1 MRSFTVFVDE
11 MTDRRQP
18 AALPS
23 YMIALVPSS
32 RSGSAMATKSYSTKE
47 NLSVDLQQRLRY
59 TEAAVERFFDSED
72 KHQTLLNHALSDDDA
87 IYLGWLPDFDRN

>member
-1 MRSFTVFVDE
+1 
-11 MTDRRQP
+11 
-18 AALPS
+18 
-23 YMIALVPSS
+23 
-32 RSGSAMATKSYSTKE
+32 MATKSYSTKE

-59 TEAAVERFFDSED
+59 TEAAVERFFDNED